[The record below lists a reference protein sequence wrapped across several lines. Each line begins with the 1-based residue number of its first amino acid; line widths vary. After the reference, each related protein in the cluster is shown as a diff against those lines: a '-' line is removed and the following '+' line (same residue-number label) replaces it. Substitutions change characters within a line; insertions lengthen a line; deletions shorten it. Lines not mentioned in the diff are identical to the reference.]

1 MYVFGLMILLGLL
14 LLVLSIK
21 HTVKVYTVTAI
32 HDMPYRT
39 DKGIFTIQTAGRYDI
54 WLNGNPFKKAPLGLF
69 GLQLINCETEKEVPL
84 RANLIPI
91 SVAKVIDVRLELYT
105 FYAKPGIYQ
114 IVFNDNPSPMAKIF
128 GNISRF
134 LMGGN
139 DDYSSYS
146 IRIYPHQ
153 SMIYSILSIWGF
165 IFGIM
170 AVLWGIAG
178 LVIH

>member
-1 MYVFGLMILLGLL
+1 MYVTLLMIPIGLF
-14 LLVLSIK
+14 LLVISLRYM
-21 HTVKVYTVTAI
+21 VKIFTISDI

-54 WLNGNPFKKAPLGLF
+54 WLNGNRFKKAPLGLF

-91 SVAKVIDVRLELYT
+91 SVARVIDVRLELYT

>member
-1 MYVFGLMILLGLL
+1 M
-14 LLVLSIK
+14 
-21 HTVKVYTVTAI
+21 VKIFTISDI

-54 WLNGNPFKKAPLGLF
+54 WLNGNRFKKAPLGLF

-91 SVAKVIDVRLELYT
+91 SVARVIDVRLELYT

>member
-1 MYVFGLMILLGLL
+1 MYVFGLMIPLGLL

-21 HTVKVYTVTAI
+21 HIVKVYTITAI

-39 DKGIFTIQTAGRYDI
+39 DKGIFTIQTAGHYDI
-54 WLNGNPFKKAPLGLF
+54 WLNGNRFKKAPLGLF

-84 RANLIPI
+84 RAKLIPV
-91 SVAKVIDVRLELYT
+91 SVTKVIDVRLELYT
-105 FYAKPGIYQ
+105 FHAEPGTYQ
-114 IVFNDNPSPMAKIF
+114 LLFNDKPSPMSKIF
-128 GNISRF
+128 GPISRF
-134 LMGGN
+134 LMGGK

-153 SMIYSILSIWGF
+153 SIIYSFLSIWGF
-165 IFGIM
+165 IFGVM
-170 AVLWGIAG
+170 AVMWGIAG

>member
-1 MYVFGLMILLGLL
+1 M
-14 LLVLSIK
+14 
-21 HTVKVYTVTAI
+21 VKIFTISDI

-54 WLNGNPFKKAPLGLF
+54 WLNGNRFKKAPLGLF

-153 SMIYSILSIWGF
+153 SIIYSILSIWGF

>member
-1 MYVFGLMILLGLL
+1 MYVTLLMIPIGLF
-14 LLVLSIK
+14 LLVISLRYM
-21 HTVKVYTVTAI
+21 VKIFTISDI

-39 DKGIFTIQTAGRYDI
+39 DKGIFTIQTDGRYDI
-54 WLNGNPFKKAPLGLF
+54 WLNGNRFKKAPLGLF

-91 SVAKVIDVRLELYT
+91 SVAKVIDARLELYT

-114 IVFNDNPSPMAKIF
+114 IVFNDNPSSMAKIF

-165 IFGIM
+165 IFGLM

>member
-1 MYVFGLMILLGLL
+1 M
-14 LLVLSIK
+14 
-21 HTVKVYTVTAI
+21 VKIFTISDI

-54 WLNGNPFKKAPLGLF
+54 WLNGNRFKKAPLGLF

-114 IVFNDNPSPMAKIF
+114 IVFNDNPSPMTKIF

>member
-1 MYVFGLMILLGLL
+1 MIPIGLF
-14 LLVLSIK
+14 LLVISLRYM
-21 HTVKVYTVTAI
+21 VKIFTISDI

-54 WLNGNPFKKAPLGLF
+54 WLNGNRFKKAPLGLF

>member
-1 MYVFGLMILLGLL
+1 MYVTLLMIPIGLF
-14 LLVLSIK
+14 LLVISLRYM
-21 HTVKVYTVTAI
+21 VKIFTISAI

-39 DKGIFTIQTAGRYDI
+39 DKGVFTIETSGRYDV
-54 WLNGNPFKKAPLGLF
+54 WLNGNRFKKAPLGLF

-84 RANLIPI
+84 RANLIPV

-128 GNISRF
+128 GTISRF
-134 LMGGN
+134 LISGK

-153 SMIYSILSIWGF
+153 SMIYSFLSIWGF
-165 IFGIM
+165 IFGVI
-170 AVLWGIAG
+170 AVMWGIAG

>member
-1 MYVFGLMILLGLL
+1 MYVFGLMIPLGLL

-21 HTVKVYTVTAI
+21 HTVKVYTITAI

-39 DKGIFTIQTAGRYDI
+39 DKGIFTIQTAGRYGI
-54 WLNGNPFKKAPLGLF
+54 WLNGNRFKKAPLGLF

-84 RANLIPI
+84 RANLIPV
-91 SVAKVIDVRLELYT
+91 SVTKVIDVRLELYT
-105 FYAKPGIYQ
+105 FYANPGTYQ
-114 IVFNDNPSPMAKIF
+114 LLFNDKSSPMSKIF
-128 GNISRF
+128 GPISRF
-134 LMGGN
+134 LIGGK

-153 SMIYSILSIWGF
+153 SMIYSFLSIWGF
-165 IFGIM
+165 IFGVM
-170 AVLWGIAG
+170 AVMWGIAG

>member
-1 MYVFGLMILLGLL
+1 MYVTLLMIPIGLF
-14 LLVLSIK
+14 LLVISLRYM
-21 HTVKVYTVTAI
+21 VKIFTISDI

-54 WLNGNPFKKAPLGLF
+54 WLNGNRFKKAPLGLF

-91 SVAKVIDVRLELYT
+91 SVAKVIDARLELYT

-114 IVFNDNPSPMAKIF
+114 IVFNDNPSSMAKIF

-165 IFGIM
+165 IFGLM

>member
-1 MYVFGLMILLGLL
+1 MYVTLLMIPIGLF
-14 LLVLSIK
+14 LLVISLRYM
-21 HTVKVYTVTAI
+21 VKIFTISDI

-54 WLNGNPFKKAPLGLF
+54 WLNGNRFKKAPLGLF

-84 RANLIPI
+84 SANLIPI

-128 GNISRF
+128 GTISRF
-134 LMGGN
+134 LISGK

-153 SMIYSILSIWGF
+153 SMIYSFLSIWGF
-165 IFGIM
+165 IFGVI
-170 AVLWGIAG
+170 AVMWGIAG

>member
-1 MYVFGLMILLGLL
+1 MYVTLLMIPIGLF
-14 LLVLSIK
+14 LLVISLRYM
-21 HTVKVYTVTAI
+21 VKIFTISDI

-54 WLNGNPFKKAPLGLF
+54 WLNGNRFKKAPLGLF
-69 GLQLINCETEKEVPL
+69 GLQLINCETEKEVSL

>member
-1 MYVFGLMILLGLL
+1 MYVTLLMIPIGLF
-14 LLVLSIK
+14 LLVISLRYM
-21 HTVKVYTVTAI
+21 VKIFTISDI

-54 WLNGNPFKKAPLGLF
+54 WLNGNRFKKAPLGLF

-139 DDYSSYS
+139 DDYSSYY

>member
-1 MYVFGLMILLGLL
+1 M
-14 LLVLSIK
+14 
-21 HTVKVYTVTAI
+21 VKIFTISDI

-54 WLNGNPFKKAPLGLF
+54 WLNGNRFKKAPLGLF

-105 FYAKPGIYQ
+105 FYARPGIYQ

-153 SMIYSILSIWGF
+153 SMIYSILSIWGV

>member
-1 MYVFGLMILLGLL
+1 M
-14 LLVLSIK
+14 
-21 HTVKVYTVTAI
+21 VKIFTISDI

-54 WLNGNPFKKAPLGLF
+54 WLNGNRFKKAPLGLF

-146 IRIYPHQ
+146 IRIYTHQ

>member
-1 MYVFGLMILLGLL
+1 MFVFGLMIPLGLL

-39 DKGIFTIQTAGRYDI
+39 DKGIFTIQTAGRYGI
-54 WLNGNPFKKAPLGLF
+54 WLNGNRFKKAPLGL
-69 GLQLINCETEKEVPL
+69 CETEKEVPL
-84 RANLIPI
+84 RANLIPV
-91 SVAKVIDVRLELYT
+91 SMAKVIDVRLELYT
-105 FYAKPGIYQ
+105 FYANLGMYQ
-114 IVFNDNPSPMAKIF
+114 LLFNDKPSPMSKIF
-128 GNISRF
+128 GTISRF
-134 LMGGN
+134 LMGSK

-153 SMIYSILSIWGF
+153 SMIYSFLSIWGF
-165 IFGIM
+165 IFGVM
-170 AVLWGIAG
+170 AVMWGIAG

>member
-1 MYVFGLMILLGLL
+1 MYVTLLMISIGLF
-14 LLVLSIK
+14 LLVISLRYM
-21 HTVKVYTVTAI
+21 VKIFTISDI

-54 WLNGNPFKKAPLGLF
+54 WLNGNRFKKAPLGLF

>member
-1 MYVFGLMILLGLL
+1 MYVTLLMIPIGLF
-14 LLVLSIK
+14 LLVISLRYM
-21 HTVKVYTVTAI
+21 VKIFTISDI

-54 WLNGNPFKKAPLGLF
+54 WLNGNRFKKAPLGLF
-69 GLQLINCETEKEVPL
+69 GLQLINCETEMEVPL

-128 GNISRF
+128 GTISRF

>member
-1 MYVFGLMILLGLL
+1 MYVTLLMIPIGLF
-14 LLVLSIK
+14 LLVISLRYM
-21 HTVKVYTVTAI
+21 VKIFTISDI

-54 WLNGNPFKKAPLGLF
+54 WLNGNRFKKAPLGLF

-84 RANLIPI
+84 RANIIPI

>member
-54 WLNGNPFKKAPLGLF
+54 WLNGNRFKKAPLGLF

-153 SMIYSILSIWGF
+153 SMIYSILSIWGV

>member
-1 MYVFGLMILLGLL
+1 MYVFGLMIPLGLL

-21 HTVKVYTVTAI
+21 HIVKVYTITAI

-54 WLNGNPFKKAPLGLF
+54 WLNGNRFKKAPFGLF
-69 GLQLINCETEKEVPL
+69 GLQLINCEMEKEVPL
-84 RANLIPI
+84 RANLIPV
-91 SVAKVIDVRLELYT
+91 SVTKVIDVRLELYT
-105 FYAKPGIYQ
+105 FYAKPGTYQ
-114 IVFNDNPSPMAKIF
+114 IVFNDNPSPMSKIF
-128 GNISRF
+128 GTISRF
-134 LMGGN
+134 LMGGK

-153 SMIYSILSIWGF
+153 SMIYSFLSIWGF
-165 IFGIM
+165 IFGVM
-170 AVLWGIAG
+170 AVMWGIAG

>member
-54 WLNGNPFKKAPLGLF
+54 WLNGNRFKKAPLGLF

-91 SVAKVIDVRLELYT
+91 SVAKVINVRLELYT